1 MLSARTG
8 VVSPDGSVFV
18 VDVQN
23 NQIQK
28 FYRVRRELGTAYG
41 YLNKQDQ
48 KQDQNLKKKSPDFL
62 NLGFF
67 VPEIVVTRLGVEPRT
82 Y

>member
-1 MLSARTG
+1 MAVKPFEKTCDQIVTIWLNTKG
-8 VVSPDGSVFV
+8 PD
-18 VDVQN
+18 
-23 NQIQK
+23 
-28 FYRVRRELGTAYG
+28 L
-41 YLNKQDQ
+41 
-48 KQDQNLKKKSPDFL
+48 L